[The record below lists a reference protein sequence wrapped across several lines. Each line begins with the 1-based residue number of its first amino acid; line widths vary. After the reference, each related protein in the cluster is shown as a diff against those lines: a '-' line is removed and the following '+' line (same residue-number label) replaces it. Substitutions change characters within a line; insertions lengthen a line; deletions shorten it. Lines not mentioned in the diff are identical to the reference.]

1 MIVAIDFADGRVRE
15 VDTSQA
21 ASALVRGSELPLALE
36 CELRIDL
43 LCDSKR
49 GELAID
55 VYQRLRRSDEEG
67 AVFGI
72 GGVVLPG
79 TARAPVGTI
88 VISDAKEMA
97 AASLVTVQR
106 AGQSVAAAWR
116 QGSGN
121 WVVNG
126 VRFAAARRL
135 YYTDA
140 ATTSTNSQAIVLAD
154 YVRSV
159 EPELDNAGIAAAI
172 GYPAEALAE
181 VATWEASNVP
191 EEDWDDADPRAD
203 A

>member
-1 MIVAIDFADGRVRE
+1 MIVAVDFVDGRMRE
-15 VDTSQA
+15 LDATLA
-21 ASALVRGSELPLALE
+21 ASSLVAGAAQPVALE
-36 CELRIDL
+36 CELRVDL
-43 LCDSKR
+43 LCDPAR
-49 GELAID
+49 GELALD
-55 VYQRLRRSDEEG
+55 VYQRVRSRDEQG
-67 AVFGI
+67 SVLGI
-72 GGVVLPG
+72 GGAVL
-79 TARAPVGTI
+79 TATTLAPVGT
-88 VISDAKEMA
+88 VVLADAREMSE
-97 AASLVTVQR
+97 ASLVTVQR
-106 AGQSVAAAWR
+106 GGQSVAAAWR